1 MLVGITA
8 ALVALLVVGGAGAAW
23 ATGMLDP
30 LLSGSMFASEP
41 DGCDEPTELVIVADP
56 TIAPV
61 VTTVAET
68 FDEASDGCSLTT
80 VRAQESADT
89 AAVVATGTGDP
100 ADAWIPSAGAWVDR
114 MTATATSLGRPAP
127 AVSVGLEVA
136 STPVVFATP
145 AEQAASLGETAPGW
159 GTLLTGGTRMLLPD
173 PEGSASSLAALA
185 SLAGIADPDDP
196 TQLAGAMIEL
206 GKTIP
211 ASTDAAFGA
220 TVAAAEPTMA
230 IVTEQAVADYNAD
243 EPMEQLVA
251 VYPAEGTPA
260 MTYPFVRLP
269 AATDGSDDAES
280 DAADT
285 AEDAAAGADQ
295 ADPDTWT
302 PPTRAELLTDLERAI
317 SDAAD
322 VLAAHGF
329 RSADGSGEL
338 DAPGVVAEPVT
349 TFAAPAG
356 ADQVALLR
364 QWGVL
369 TLRGRM
375 LAVIDV
381 SGSMLDPAGNGLR
394 RIDIFQQAALG
405 AMQKFSGEVQMG
417 VWAFSTARN
426 GDLDYEELAPIGP
439 LADAAH
445 LQQIAGII
453 ASLPERLGGATGLY
467 DTTLAAVQRVTETY
481 DPERVNSVL
490 LITDGRN
497 EDANGIDL
505 DTLLAE
511 LEELQDP
518 LQPVPVIMIG
528 FGPDTDFEA
537 MTRIAN
543 ATGGAAY
550 SATEPEDLGDVLVI
564 ALSQR
569 TCRPDCG

>member
-1 MLVGITA
+1 MLVGVSA

-30 LLSGSMFASEP
+30 LLDGSMFTSEP
-41 DGCDEPTELVIVADP
+41 DGCDEPTELVIVADT
-56 TIAPV
+56 TIAPA
-61 VTTVAET
+61 VTSVAEE
-68 FDEASDGCSLTT
+68 FDAASEGCALTT

-100 ADAWIPSAGAWVDR
+100 ADAWIPSSGAWVDR
-114 MTATATSLGRPAP
+114 MAATASSLGRPAP
-127 AVSVGLEVA
+127 EVSVGLDVA
-136 STPVVFATP
+136 TTPVVFATP
-145 AEQAASLGETAPGW
+145 AEEAASMGETAPGW
-159 GTLLTGGTRMLLPD
+159 GTVLAGGTRMLLPD
-173 PEGSASSLAALA
+173 PEGSGASLAALA
-185 SLAGIADPDDP
+185 ALAGIADPDDP

-206 GKTIP
+206 GKAIP

-230 IVTEQAVADYNAD
+230 IVTEQAVAEYNSD
-243 EPMEQLVA
+243 EDVQQLVA

-269 AATDGSDDAES
+269 AQAAADDADEEA
-280 DAADT
+280 DASAD
-285 AEDAAAGADQ
+285 ADAP
-295 ADPDTWT
+295 ADPDAWT
-302 PPTRAELLTDLERAI
+302 PPTRAELLTGLESAI
-317 SDAAD
+317 ADAEG
-322 VLAAHGF
+322 VLTAHGF
-329 RSADGSGEL
+329 RTADGDGEL
-338 DAPGVVAEPVT
+338 DAPGVVVEAVS
-349 TFAAPAG
+349 TFPAPAG

-481 DPERVNSVL
+481 DPDRINSVL
-490 LITDGRN
+490 LITDGVN

-518 LQPVPVIMIG
+518 LRPVPVIMIG
-528 FGPDTDFEA
+528 FGPDTDFDA
-537 MTRIAN
+537 MNRIAK

-550 SATEPEDLGDVLVI
+550 SATEPEDLGDVLVT